1 MMTTNGADPI
11 EILIEQAFR
20 PGSFI
25 PDSAC
30 FSFVLGLEAV
40 AVGIDE
46 MAQAEAGRATALYET
61 FLAGCY
67 GKAEELDDS
76 SGGFGQ
82 FAAELICRWIKARQA
97 LGVDPQ
103 QTTT

>member
-11 EILIEQAFR
+11 EISIEQAFR

-40 AVGIDE
+40 AVRIDE

-67 GKAEELDDS
+67 GKAEGLDDS
-76 SGGFGQ
+76 SGGFAQ
-82 FAAELICRWIKARQA
+82 FAA
-97 LGVDPQ
+97 
-103 QTTT
+103 